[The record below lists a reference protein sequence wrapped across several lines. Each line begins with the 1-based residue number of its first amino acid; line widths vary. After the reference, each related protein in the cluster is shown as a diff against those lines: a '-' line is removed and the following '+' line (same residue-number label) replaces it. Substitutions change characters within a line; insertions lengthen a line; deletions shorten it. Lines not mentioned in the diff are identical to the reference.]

1 MRDTKDLVMP
11 TQLVV
16 VMGLPGVGKSVV
28 AHLIAQ
34 QLDAALLRSDVIRK
48 EIHPIPRYTTEE
60 GRHVY
65 QVMLEQAAA
74 LLTRGQSVVLDATF
88 RSAGLRQQ
96 TQQVARNA
104 GLPWRLVLVTAPE
117 DIIRQRLS
125 MRRNDP
131 SDANFETYQQL
142 KREFESIDEPHI
154 DEPHDVINNVGSL
167 AELTTEVETIFGV

>member
-1 MRDTKDLVMP
+1 
-11 TQLVV
+11 
-16 VMGLPGVGKSVV
+16 
-28 AHLIAQ
+28 
-34 QLDAALLRSDVIRK
+34 
-48 EIHPIPRYTTEE
+48 
-60 GRHVY
+60 
-65 QVMLEQAAA
+65 MLEQAAA

-142 KREFESIDEPHI
+142 KREFESIDEPH
-154 DEPHDVINNVGSL
+154 DVINNVGSL